1 MTATAVQHFP
11 QSNGAA
17 DLGAILARQ
26 REAFLRNGAPSLE
39 ARRADLAK
47 LKQAIKENTVRIAE
61 VISSDFGNRST
72 HESRFAEI
80 WTTLAGIRHTTS
92 HLGKWMKPK
101 RVSVSLELMPGQARI
116 IYQPVGVVGI
126 ISPWNYPFQLSILP
140 LMAAIAA
147 GDCVMLKPSELTPRT
162 SAFLAELLSVSFPPI
177 RSRWC
182 KEGRRSAKRFPGC
195 RSIIS
200 SIPARPPWA
209 AM

>member
-1 MTATAVQHFP
+1 MMATAVQHFP

-39 ARRADLAK
+39 ARRADLAR
-47 LKQAIKENTVRIAE
+47 LKQAIKENTGPIAE
-61 VISSDFGNRST
+61 VISSDFGNRSA

-80 WTTLAGIRHTTS
+80 WTTLAGIRHTSS

-140 LMAAIAA
+140 PSSSVTGVRFAAAA
-147 GDCVMLKPSELTPRT
+147 RIT
-162 SAFLAELLSVSFPPI
+162 S
-177 RSRWC
+177 
-182 KEGRRSAKRFPGC
+182 
-195 RSIIS
+195 
-200 SIPARPPWA
+200 RPTAVEPV
-209 AM
+209 

>member
-26 REAFLRNGAPSLE
+26 REAFVRNGAPSLE

-80 WTTLAGIRHTTS
+80 WTTLAGIRHTSS
-92 HLGKWMKPK
+92 HLGKWSRLRKP
-101 RVSVSLELMPGQARI
+101 VSYHLPFRRASKTPGQA
-116 IYQPVGVVGI
+116 
-126 ISPWNYPFQLSILP
+126 WK
-140 LMAAIAA
+140 M
-147 GDCVMLKPSELTPRT
+147 RT
-162 SAFLAELLSVSFPPI
+162 LHE
-177 RSRWC
+177 
-182 KEGRRSAKRFPGC
+182 
-195 RSIIS
+195 
-200 SIPARPPWA
+200 RPHHA
-209 AM
+209 